1 MATLHERRERLAQ
14 CRARYAELIGE
25 VALGGKPRC
34 GRQQAEPDGG
44 TETLDRLLE
53 RRRRVDPLED
63 CLERGT
69 ARASAR
75 SRHRIRRYSVD
86 CPAVE
91 NRQEKVVVETDR
103 YRVEG
108 MLTLPREGYR
118 SRVSDHV
125 NRRDQ
130 EFFTILDAQ
139 LVALDGSGR
148 DWATPVLML
157 ARRHIRLIVPAS
169 EGA

>member
-1 MATLHERRERLAQ
+1 
-14 CRARYAELIGE
+14 
-25 VALGGKPRC
+25 
-34 GRQQAEPDGG
+34 
-44 TETLDRLLE
+44 
-53 RRRRVDPLED
+53 
-63 CLERGT
+63 
-69 ARASAR
+69 
-75 SRHRIRRYSVD
+75 
-86 CPAVE
+86 VE

-139 LVALDGSGR
+139 LVAIDGSGR
-148 DWATPVLML
+148 DWDTPVLML